1 MASNETLNDYTI
13 IDLVFMVEELSSSNE
28 TVSKEYIEK
37 LVYYMNNAKTDLN
50 STQISWVLDAVSLLS
65 SSIKENI
72 EDKYYEIFNI
82 TLQTITN
89 NKDIDSFLFFY

>member
-1 MASNETLNDYTI
+1 
-13 IDLVFMVEELSSSNE
+13 MVEELSSSNE

-89 NKDIDSFLFFY
+89 NKDIDSFLFFYFKL